1 MKASMTVDPVRFIVY
16 PWIFLA
22 AVWVV
27 TALAAK
33 RSRRIE
39 PSASRIL
46 HLIFMTIA
54 FALLFRR
61 DLRIGE
67 LGIRVLPQT
76 LLVAGIG
83 FALTILGAMFAI
95 WARII
100 LGGNWSGVVS
110 VKEDHVL
117 VRRGP
122 YQIVRHPIYAGG
134 LLAMLGTALVFDR
147 AACFLA
153 VLMAFVGW
161 WFKAGR
167 EEQFMMQEF
176 GDQYR
181 LYREQVKQ
189 LIPFV
194 L

>member
-1 MKASMTVDPVRFIVY
+1 MTFDPVRFVTY
-16 PWIFLA
+16 PWIVLGV
-22 AVWVV
+22 VWVV
-27 TALAAK
+27 TALTTK
-33 RSRRIE
+33 RSRRVE

-46 HLIFMTIA
+46 HLVYMTVA

-67 LGIRVLPQT
+67 LGIRVVPNSLPI
-76 LLVAGIG
+76 ASIG
-83 FALTILGAMFAI
+83 FAVTVLGAAFAI

-100 LGGNWSGVVS
+100 LGANWSGVVS
-110 VKEDHVL
+110 VKENHVL

-134 LLAMLGTALVFDR
+134 LLAMLGTALVYGQ

-153 VLMAFVGW
+153 VLLAFMGW
-161 WFKAGR
+161 WFKARR
-167 EEQFMMQEF
+167 EEQFMLQEF
-176 GDQYR
+176 GEQYR
-181 LYREQVKQ
+181 LYRERVKQ